1 MRDSVRP
8 LMTLLGKLCRIDSL
22 PLKAALVLAILA
34 AISCGPSRPST
45 AFHCP
50 IRLGFVRAYSGPGAL
65 FGQSLDKGVQ
75 MGFDEI
81 NAAGGVRGCKVD
93 LISYDTQSMPS
104 NAASLTRRLIIS
116 DRVPLIIISSPSP
129 EVIAAGSIAESM
141 HVPLYAPSA
150 ASAKITSLGFKWV
163 WAQSLID
170 TAGAKAIADYV
181 VRKLNWKQI
190 GVIYENTDYA
200 KPSAQETLIP
210 ALKRL
215 GAEVVANE
223 AFNVG
228 DVDLSA
234 QLLRAKDAGAQGL
247 IYWGNDKQGAV
258 LTKQNQLLGIRLPI
272 AGNTS
277 LVYPA
282 YLDLLPPNIQA
293 ETRLFAVGQFLWT
306 SQVPAQAKWVKHFE
320 ARYHVDPDLTAR
332 EGYDATYL
340 LKKVIE
346 SAPNLSPAVLNNG
359 IRNIQYDG
367 IGGSISFDST
377 GRAHRPQMIVELTP
391 KSGPGFQVVEN
402 IPAQAY

>member
-1 MRDSVRP
+1 MAP
-8 LMTLLGKLCRIDSL
+8 LGKVRVLRSFL
-22 PLKAALVLAILA
+22 LKAAPGLAILA
-34 AISCGPSRPST
+34 AISCGPSRQST
-45 AFHCP
+45 AFRCP

-75 MGFDEI
+75 MGFAEI
-81 NAAGGVRGCKVD
+81 NADGGVRGCKVD

-104 NAASLTRRLIIS
+104 NAASLTRRLIIR
-116 DRVPLIIISSPSP
+116 DHVPLIIISSPSP
-129 EVIAAGSIAESM
+129 EVVAAGGIAESM

-181 VRKLNWKQI
+181 VQKVGWKRI
-190 GVIYENTDYA
+190 GLIYENTDYA
-200 KPSAQETLIP
+200 RPSAQETLVP
-210 ALKRL
+210 ALKQL

-258 LTKQNQLLGIRLPI
+258 LTKQNQLLGIKLPI

-282 YLDLLPPNIQA
+282 YLDLLPPDIQA
-293 ETRLFAVGQFLWT
+293 ETKLFAVGQFLWT
-306 SQVPAQAKWVKHFE
+306 SQVPKEAKWVKDFE
-320 ARYHVDPDLTAR
+320 ARYQADPDLTAR
-332 EGYDATYL
+332 EGYDGAYV

-346 SAPNLSPAVLNNG
+346 SAPDLSPAALNNG
-359 IRNIQYDG
+359 IRAVQYNG

-391 KSGPGFQVVEN
+391 KNGPGFRVVEN